1 MSLKNK
7 TIFYTQPK
15 HIFLDVNGAIA
26 TFFSTY
32 NTTYEDEFEHP
43 SYTSDKRSRKSACK
57 KLVKYLIENRS
68 YLEDFIL
75 LDDSNGEISSLFPN
89 NCLSEEAMKSLK
101 DYSYQTNLELI
112 CE

>member
-15 HIFLDVNGAIA
+15 HIFLDVNGAIE
-26 TFFSTY
+26 TYFSTY
-32 NTTYEDEFEHP
+32 QNIQEDEFEHP
-43 SYTSDKRSRKSACK
+43 SYSGDTNIKKFVCQ
-57 KLVKYLIENRS
+57 KLVNYLIENKN

-75 LDDSNGEISSLFPN
+75 VDDSNGEIAKLFPN
-89 NCLSEEAMKSLK
+89 NCLSEEAMRLLNECH
-101 DYSYQTNLELI
+101 YQINFELI